1 MSLLT
6 EGTFDEFRLG
16 QSETTRSPPSEP
28 LTTAIAAIMEDAH
41 RFTKVSTT
49 VTADILNLRN
59 PRGAAVRTNAK
70 ATNVEAS

>member
-16 QSETTRSPPSEP
+16 QSETTGSPPSEP

>member
-16 QSETTRSPPSEP
+16 QSETTGSPPSEP

-70 ATNVEAS
+70 VTNVEAS